1 MLVRGRF
8 VKSCEQ
14 NVSHPLS
21 EGVSEGVSVEDVQR
35 SPRQAAGQWLK
46 VVSE

>member
-8 VKSCEQ
+8 VKSCER
-14 NVSHPLS
+14 NVSHPL
-21 EGVSEGVSVEDVQR
+21 GEGVSVEDVQR
-35 SPRQAAGQWLK
+35 SSRQAAGQWLK